1 MKIVILGYSG
11 SGKSTTARNIGQKC
25 NIPVLHLDTVYWL
38 ENWQVR
44 PVEESKA
51 IVADF
56 MAANQSWV
64 IEGNYKALCQ
74 EERFRQADKILF
86 FNFNRFIC
94 FSRALGRYMKYKGKT
109 RPDMASGCNEKF
121 DFEFMKWILKDGRT
135 PQKKKAYANMCE
147 KYADKVV
154 IISNQKQLDNFLEKI

>member
-11 SGKSTTARNIGQKC
+11 SGKSTTARNIGQKYD
-25 NIPVLHLDTVYWL
+25 IPVLHLDTVYWQ

-56 MAANQSWV
+56 MAENKSWV
-64 IEGNYKALCQ
+64 IEGNYKALYQ

-86 FNFNRFIC
+86 FNFNRFTC

-121 DFEFMKWILKDGRT
+121 DLEFMRWILKDGRT
-135 PQKKKAYANMCE
+135 PQKKKAYTNMCE

-154 IISNQKQLDNFLEKI
+154 IISNQKQLDNFLEKF